1 MAYLQRTAE
10 ETKKYTFS
18 RYKLDARCLAGERSA
33 QPNSHNHSDAGKQW
47 QLKKPIPPQRE
58 DWLRGLL
65 RMLYKLVL
73 YSLSPRISF
82 ERSSEDFLISST
94 FPGYAIE
101 RFERYP
107 GLLSHNGL

>member
-1 MAYLQRTAE
+1 MVRRANKVSSRTL
-10 ETKKYTFS
+10 K
-18 RYKLDARCLAGERSA
+18 
-33 QPNSHNHSDAGKQW
+33 HSDAGKQ
-47 QLKKPIPPQRE
+47 LAALEANPPTRE

-82 ERSSEDFLISST
+82 EHSSEDSLISST

-101 RFERYP
+101 RFECYP
-107 GLLSHNGL
+107 GLSSHNGL